1 MIALVLLALQQA
13 ADQPDHSSYWQ
24 QEVAY
29 TITARLDEPSG
40 VLSGAEQIHYRNRS
54 PDTLSSFALHL
65 YLNAFRPGSRWA
77 DADSVEGNRRFNDLV
92 DPDYAFNHVGRVR
105 IMGTA
110 VEPIYPFA
118 PDSTVVRFALPR
130 ALPPGDSM
138 AVELEWDAR
147 PSTVP
152 RRQGRQGRRFD
163 FAQWYPKVVVYDRYG
178 WEEHPLYPAGE
189 FYGEFASFIVDL
201 DVPQDQV
208 IGATGVPVCG
218 DPGWER
224 ANQNPSRP
232 VEYQRDYYG
241 SRTPSSD
248 GCAAAAPGRKRV
260 RWYAEDVHHFAMS
273 LNPGYRYEGGRF
285 GDVAVH
291 VLYQPGDEA
300 SWGKGVAV
308 DRTQKA
314 LAWLDQL
321 YGKFAWPQITNVHRI
336 EGGGTEF
343 PMMIM
348 DGSADQGLIVHELGH
363 NYTMGM
369 LANNEW
375 REGWLDEGF
384 TSFQTSW
391 FWEAMGRPSAY
402 PGGEAQI
409 LNLDLDQQTEPPS
422 QVAETYR
429 DFTSYQIAI
438 YARGELF
445 FHQLRYVV
453 GDETMHRILQR
464 FYQRWK
470 LKHVDESAFR
480 AVAEEV
486 SHRDLSSL
494 FSQWLHG
501 TELYDFAVGRV
512 RTQRTQRTERTERTQ
527 RRQRTHGAAYPSTSS
542 ASSASSASSEW
553 LTRVEVVRKAP
564 GRIPVD
570 VAVIAEQDTG
580 LVRANGEGD
589 REWVEVRTRTR
600 PSRVELD
607 ADVRTHDWNMLN
619 NRSNI
624 GFNWPRSFLPP
635 PGTDFYFHRYFS
647 TRSRRDRLTVGVQP
661 TLWYNDAGGITLGAR
676 SRDDYL
682 GRFEQNAALVSF
694 STGWG
699 TEPDVRKVDFWL
711 RGRNPVFLRSPNL
724 SQTLDLFK
732 VEGRY
737 GLLLQLEREYQAHLT
752 FGPTWTHALTLQ
764 WVHPDDFRY
773 LDRGYY
779 DDVGT
784 VELQASTGV
793 SQRVGRGSFS
803 LRFSTGGGLAYN
815 RAGLAASG
823 RPNLNPFY
831 YHGTLEAIGRRP
843 LGRGWSGGARF
854 FAGVST
860 GNHDAAKQRQIYFQ
874 GADPLTQLSN
884 PFLRSRGALLVGED
898 FHYQTPGGASV
909 RGIDSRVSTG
919 AIIALNLELSRVLLT
934 RPNARLFNRAS
945 LTVFGDLSQA
955 IGGSAQP
962 LTGDR
967 IRFLGDA
974 GVGLRIDHRIGD
986 TRFVTRLDLPLY
998 VSRPE
1003 LAQDRNAGDD
1013 SVEFRWVF
1021 SFQPEL

>member
-1 MIALVLLALQQA
+1 VVPILSGRAYVSRRRSPALSNPDPGSSVIALVLLALQQP

-29 TITARLDEPSG
+29 SITARLDEPSG

-77 DADSVEGNRRFNDLV
+77 DADSVEGQRRFNDLR
-92 DPDYAFNHVGRVR
+92 DPDYAFNHVRQIR

-118 PDSTVVRFALPR
+118 PDSTVVRVALPR

-138 AVELEWDAR
+138 TVDLEWDAR

-152 RRQGRQGRRFD
+152 RRQGREGRRFD

-208 IGATGVPVCG
+208 IGATGVAVCG

-224 ANQNPSRP
+224 ANQNPSQP
-232 VEYQRDYYG
+232 IEYQRDYYG

-248 GCAAAAPGRKRV
+248 GCRGAAPGRKRV

-291 VLYQPGDEA
+291 VLYQPGDETK
-300 SWGKGVAV
+300 WGKGVAV

-321 YGKFAWPQITNVHRI
+321 YGKFDWPQITNVHRI

-391 FWEAMGRPSAY
+391 FWEVVGRPSSY
-402 PGGEAQI
+402 PDKEVQM
-409 LNLDLDQQTEPPS
+409 LDFDLDEESEPPS
-422 QVAETYR
+422 QIAETYR

-438 YARGELF
+438 YSRGELF

-453 GDETMHRILQR
+453 GDETMHRILQT

-470 LKHVDESAFR
+470 LKHVDEAAFR

-486 SHRDLSSL
+486 SQRDLSAL
-494 FSQWLHG
+494 FAQWLHG
-501 TELYDFAVGRV
+501 TELFDYAVGRV
-512 RTQRTQRTERTERTQ
+512 RTERTERT
-527 RRQRTHGAAYPSTSS
+527 SF
-542 ASSASSASSEW
+542 EW
-553 LTRVEVVRKAP
+553 LTRVEVLRKAP

-570 VAVIAEQDTG
+570 VAVIGERDTAV
-580 LVRANGEGD
+580 VRAGGD
-589 REWVEVRTRTR
+589 AAREWVQVPTRSRPVEVL
-600 PSRVELD
+600 LD
-607 ADVRTHDWNMLN
+607 PEVRTHDWNMLN
-619 NRSNI
+619 NRKALRFSLARLLT
-624 GFNWPRSFLPP
+624 PV
-635 PGTDFYFHRYFS
+635 PGTDVYFHRYFS
-647 TRSRRDRLTVGVQP
+647 TRSRRDRLTAGFQP
-661 TLWYNDAGGITLGAR
+661 TVWYNDAGGITLGYR
-676 SRDDYL
+676 ERDDYL
-682 GRFEQNAALVSF
+682 GRFAQNVGLVTL

-699 TEPDVRKVDFWL
+699 TDDGVTDVNGFFRVK
-711 RGRNPVFLRSPNL
+711 NPPFLRAANL
-724 SQTLDLFK
+724 SDTFELFYL
-732 VEGRY
+732 EGRY
-737 GLLLQLEREYQAHLT
+737 GLTATVEKTSQAHLT
-752 FGPTWTHALTLQ
+752 FGPTWTRSLTLQ

-784 VELQASTGV
+784 VELQASTGL
-793 SQRVGRGSFS
+793 SQRIGRGSLS

-823 RPNLNPFY
+823 RSDLDPFY
-831 YHGTLEAIGRRP
+831 YHGTLEVIGRRAS
-843 LGRGWSGGARF
+843 GGQWSGGARL
-854 FAGVST
+854 FAGVAA
-860 GNHDAAKQRQIYFQ
+860 GHHDAAKQRQIYFQ

-898 FHYQTPGGASV
+898 FHYQAPGGAGV
-909 RGIDSRVSTG
+909 RGIDSRISTA
-919 AIIALNLELSRVLLT
+919 AIMALNLELSRALLT
-934 RPNARLFNRAS
+934 RPSAKLFNRAS
-945 LTVFGDLSQA
+945 LAAFGDFSQA

-974 GVGLRIDHRIGD
+974 GLGVRIEHRIGD

-1013 SVEFRWVF
+1013 PFEFRWVF
-1021 SFQPEL
+1021 SFQPEF

>member
-1 MIALVLLALQQA
+1 MFPADAHRHCPFSNSGSSVIALVLLALQQP
-13 ADQPDHSSYWQ
+13 ADQRDHPSYWQ

-77 DADSVEGNRRFNDLV
+77 DADSVEGNRRFNDLR
-92 DPDYAFNHVGRVR
+92 DPDYAFNHVHQVR
-105 IMGTA
+105 IMGLA

-130 ALPPGDSM
+130 ALLPGDSM
-138 AVELEWDAR
+138 TVELDWDAR

-152 RRQGRQGRRFD
+152 RRQGREGRRFD

-208 IGATGVPVCG
+208 IGATGVAVCG

-248 GCAAAAPGRKRV
+248 GCAGAAPGRKRV

-273 LNPGYRYEGGRF
+273 LNPGYRYEGGHF

-300 SWGKGVAV
+300 KWGKGVAV

-348 DGSADQGLIVHELGH
+348 DGSADQGLIIHELGH

-384 TSFQTSW
+384 TSFQTTW
-391 FWEAMGRPSAY
+391 FWEVMGRPSTY
-402 PGGEAQI
+402 PGTEAQI
-409 LNLDLDQQTEPPS
+409 LALDLDRQTEPPS
-422 QVAETYR
+422 QVAETYK

-438 YARGELF
+438 YTRAELF

-453 GDETMHRILQR
+453 GDETMHRILQA
-464 FYQRWK
+464 FYERWK
-470 LKHVDESAFR
+470 LKHVDEAALR

-486 SHRDLSSL
+486 SHRDLSGL
-494 FSQWLHG
+494 FAQWLHG
-501 TELYDFAVGRV
+501 TELYDYAVGRV
-512 RTQRTQRTERTERTQ
+512 KVIRKGRKSF
-527 RRQRTHGAAYPSTSS
+527 PPLPP
-542 ASSASSASSEW
+542 SEW
-553 LTRVEVVRKAP
+553 LTRVEVLRKSP

-570 VAVIAEQDTG
+570 VAVIAEDDTAV
-580 LVRANGEGD
+580 VRAGGEAE
-589 REWVEVRTRTR
+589 REWVELPTRSR
-600 PSRVELD
+600 PVEVVLD
-607 ADVRTHDWNMLN
+607 PEVRTHDWNMVN
-619 NRSNI
+619 NRKALRFSLARLFI
-624 GFNWPRSFLPP
+624 PV
-635 PGTDFYFHRYFS
+635 PGTDVYFHRYFS
-647 TRSRRDRLTVGVQP
+647 TRSRRDRLTTGLQP
-661 TLWYNDAGGITLGAR
+661 TVWYNDAGGITLGYR
-676 SRDDYL
+676 QRDDYL
-682 GRFEQNAALVSF
+682 GRFAQNVGLVTL

-699 TEPDVRKVDFWL
+699 TDNGVTDVNGLFRI
-711 RGRNPVFLRSPNL
+711 RNPLLLQAANL
-724 SQTLDLFK
+724 SETFEWFYL
-732 VEGRY
+732 EGRY
-737 GLLLQLEREYQAHLT
+737 GLTASVEKTSQEHLT
-752 FGPTWTHALTLQ
+752 FGPIWTRSLTLQ

-793 SQRVGRGSFS
+793 SLRTGRSSLS

-823 RPNLNPFY
+823 RSDLDPFY
-831 YHGTLEAIGRRP
+831 YRGTFEAIGRRP
-843 LGRGWSGGARF
+843 LGGRWSGGARL
-854 FAGVST
+854 FAGVAT
-860 GNHDAAKQRQIYFQ
+860 GNNDAAKQRQIYFQ

-898 FHYQTPGGASV
+898 FHYQAPGGAGV

-919 AIIALNLELSRVLLT
+919 AIVALNLELTRALLT
-934 RPNARLFNRAS
+934 RANAKLFNRAS
-945 LTVFGDLSQA
+945 LAAFGDLAQA

-967 IRFLGDA
+967 IRFVADA
-974 GVGLRIDHRIGD
+974 GVGLRIEHRIRD
-986 TRFVTRLDLPLY
+986 TRFVTRLDLPVY

-1003 LAQDRNAGDD
+1003 LGQDRSAGDD
-1013 SVEFRWVF
+1013 PFEFRWVF
-1021 SFQPEL
+1021 SFQPEF